1 MLHMLNLD
9 GIDMMC
15 DLQFL
20 FMRTMCWS
28 DIMFLEK
35 DYLLIMLKTEKIS
48 IWYFDNKKRNEQA
61 TTISVVKTH
70 FLFKIVARS
79 CLIVKN
85 CVKIMVNKGILGC
98 KNLRQRINR
107 EEFWWMGITRFVIY
121 QAIAA
126 VVNVTV
132 AVS

>member
-1 MLHMLNLD
+1 
-9 GIDMMC
+9 
-15 DLQFL
+15 
-20 FMRTMCWS
+20 MRFAIPVYEN
-28 DIMFLEK
+28 DVLVRYNVFGAR
-35 DYLLIMLKTEKIS
+35 LLINH
-48 IWYFDNKKRNEQA
+48 FDNKKRNEQA

-107 EEFWWMGITRFVIY
+107 EEFW
-121 QAIAA
+121 
-126 VVNVTV
+126 
-132 AVS
+132 

>member
-28 DIMFLEK
+28 DIMFLEQ
-35 DYLLIMLKTEKIS
+35 DYLLIMLKKKKNEK
-48 IWYFDNKKRNEQA
+48 A

-107 EEFWWMGITRFVIY
+107 EEFW
-121 QAIAA
+121 
-126 VVNVTV
+126 
-132 AVS
+132 